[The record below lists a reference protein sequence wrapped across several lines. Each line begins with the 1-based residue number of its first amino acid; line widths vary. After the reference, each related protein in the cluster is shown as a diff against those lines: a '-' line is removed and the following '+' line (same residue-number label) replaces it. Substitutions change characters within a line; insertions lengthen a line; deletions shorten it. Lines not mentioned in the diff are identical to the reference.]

1 MHRPVF
7 RIISLAC
14 AFGFQPVASSAV
26 IASEVN
32 APACG
37 GSRDSGNPPACL
49 GISKTAKPVEQSK
62 HRNVLGEPL
71 ALCSKTPVAGFY
83 RNGFCETGPDD
94 GGLHTVCAKVTKRF
108 LDFTR
113 SKGNDLSTPHP
124 EYGFPGLK
132 PGDRWCLCAARWK
145 EAREAGTAPEVI
157 LEATHE
163 STLKVV
169 PNGHL
174 RK

>member
-1 MHRPVF
+1 MNSPSCSIDAR
-7 RIISLAC
+7 
-14 AFGFQPVASSAV
+14 
-26 IASEVN
+26 
-32 APACG
+32 
-37 GSRDSGNPPACL
+37 SGNPPACL
-49 GISKTAKPVEQSK
+49 GISKTAKHVERSK

-71 ALCSKTPVAGFY
+71 SLCSKSPMAGFY

-94 GGLHTVCAKVTKRF
+94 GGLHAVCAKVTKRF

-132 PGDRWCLCAARWK
+132 PGDRWCLCTARWK
-145 EAREAGTAPEVI
+145 EAKDAGKAPEVI

-163 STLKVV
+163 ETLKVV
-169 PNGHL
+169 PKAEL
-174 RK
+174 R